1 MMSGVVNVVETLAEH
16 DILEFAID
24 NRHDPLREVEV
35 DVTLRRSWTYF
46 YELEFITLYI
56 I

>member
-1 MMSGVVNVVETLAEH
+1 MMSGVVNVVETLADY

-24 NRHDPLREVEV
+24 DRHDPLREVEV
-35 DVTLRRSWTYF
+35 EVILRRSWIYC